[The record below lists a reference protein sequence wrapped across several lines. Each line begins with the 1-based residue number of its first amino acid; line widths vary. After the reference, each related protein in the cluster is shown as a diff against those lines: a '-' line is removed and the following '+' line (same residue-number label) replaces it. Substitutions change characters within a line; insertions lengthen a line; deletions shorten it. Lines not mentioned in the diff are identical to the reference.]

1 MQTGPERAVIK
12 AGVEDGGTH
21 PLGGDAVAVRFRDA
35 LDEAVQA
42 QASQVVGD
50 LSRGELARLLA
61 EQWSQMLAD
70 MTVSECALDENKQ
83 NWLGRPGSR
92 FSRIT
97 SSKKMRPSPAG
108 RAPG

>member
-1 MQTGPERAVIK
+1 MAVRS
-12 AGVEDGGTH
+12 

-83 NWLGRPGSR
+83 NWGSR